1 MTLCCQLTNY
11 PIYELERE
19 EIHTTYT
26 GSNNFNDSDDHA
38 ENLTEWVEN
47 RSPLDTYEDR

>member
-26 GSNNFNDSDDHA
+26 GSNNFNGLDDRGKSLPA
-38 ENLTEWVEN
+38 PVGS
-47 RSPLDTYEDR
+47 RSPLGRF